1 MHSISGLQKE
11 RVLINELSTVLSSFI
26 ETLER
31 CPYIHHV
38 IVTKNESRLA
48 SVSSKIPN
56 SNYTIINR
64 EDFVPTLFIRP
75 GKEEDNDDVAAVYN
89 NNEQLKQIYG
99 DFFFTEM
106 VESVDDSHKILVA
119 DVNETAVGTIAISSK
134 ISLDQLQCTH
144 HIGGFK

>member
-1 MHSISGLQKE
+1 M
-11 RVLINELSTVLSSFI
+11 
-26 ETLER
+26 
-31 CPYIHHV
+31 
-38 IVTKNESRLA
+38 IVTKNDSRLA

-56 SNYTIINR
+56 TQFIVINR
-64 EDFVPTLFIRP
+64 EDFVPTTFIRP

-89 NNEQLKQIYG
+89 SNEQLKEIYG

-106 VESVDDSHKILVA
+106 VESVDDNHKILVA